1 MLAQLKSLFFERD
14 GAPADGGTGHST
26 DELTMAAAALMVEA
40 ALTDE
45 NLDGSERT
53 RIAQLLAWRFSLPDE
68 EATAIVAEA
77 EAAMAERVDFH
88 RFTDTVL
95 KAFDLGERI
104 RLLELLWEVVYA
116 DGVVDEREEHLMRR
130 ITGLIEVPD
139 RESGAAKK
147 RVAARQT
154 GAPD

>member
-14 GAPADGGTGHST
+14 GAPEDGGAEHST

-45 NLDGSERT
+45 SLDESERA
-53 RIAQLLAWRFSLPDE
+53 RISQLVAWRFSLPDD
-68 EATAIVAEA
+68 EAKAIVTEA

-88 RFTDTVL
+88 RFTNTVL
-95 KAFDLGERI
+95 RAFDLNERI

-116 DGVVDEREEHLMRR
+116 DGVVDPREEFLMRR
-130 ITGLIEVPD
+130 ITGLLQVPD
-139 RESGAAKK
+139 RDSGAAKK
-147 RVAARQT
+147 RVAARQP
-154 GAPD
+154 GAQD